1 MESIKGKFAELLKCL
16 EDTIKPLTDQN
27 LKFIESQ
34 RNIFYFTKFT
44 IDPSNLNQIFNF
56 IWGIKVSIFK
66 KMLQFNKLVVRDAL
80 LFPQIPIIQE
90 RDKLLTLF
98 SVCYIQY
105 YSSFQYET
113 NNSFEQFYNTNLG
126 KILNNFHIIVKDE
139 NIFKSFAYQFFLN
152 MHEEINNKKDMY
164 KRIKALFKN
173 YNPDII
179 HNHYEQQPIH
189 KSLLTQLV
197 AAKEHIV
204 EMVFENNIKK
214 KYNSK
219 ALQDDINMIIN
230 RLSKVVKESYLKEI
244 ANSSNPAM
252 NTTIQH
258 QNEEINLSI
267 SSKRLLSELIRCEVD
282 PNIEKIIKDIS
293 NKVDETLLDRMINRN
308 EKCTINII
316 QCFICYNIEIGT
328 KEIRE
333 IPEYKDFTEDLTIKF
348 IVPAKNIY
356 NKFVEIYF
364 SLYDLVYSDF
374 NNLKYILDSQGLPAK
389 FFNSAYLFG
398 KSFAD
403 IMVTQKNNVQENMN
417 EVINKFVELFNIEWE
432 ATIKENSKKLTHFCL
447 I

>member
-1 MESIKGKFAELLKCL
+1 
-16 EDTIKPLTDQN
+16 
-27 LKFIESQ
+27 
-34 RNIFYFTKFT
+34 
-44 IDPSNLNQIFNF
+44 
-56 IWGIKVSIFK
+56 
-66 KMLQFNKLVVRDAL
+66 
-80 LFPQIPIIQE
+80 
-90 RDKLLTLF
+90 
-98 SVCYIQY
+98 
-105 YSSFQYET
+105 
-113 NNSFEQFYNTNLG
+113 
-126 KILNNFHIIVKDE
+126 
-139 NIFKSFAYQFFLN
+139 

-173 YNPDII
+173 YYPDII

-432 ATIKENSKKLTHFCL
+432 ATTKENSKKLTHFCL

>member
-1 MESIKGKFAELLKCL
+1 
-16 EDTIKPLTDQN
+16 
-27 LKFIESQ
+27 
-34 RNIFYFTKFT
+34 
-44 IDPSNLNQIFNF
+44 
-56 IWGIKVSIFK
+56 
-66 KMLQFNKLVVRDAL
+66 
-80 LFPQIPIIQE
+80 
-90 RDKLLTLF
+90 
-98 SVCYIQY
+98 
-105 YSSFQYET
+105 
-113 NNSFEQFYNTNLG
+113 
-126 KILNNFHIIVKDE
+126 
-139 NIFKSFAYQFFLN
+139 
-152 MHEEINNKKDMY
+152 
-164 KRIKALFKN
+164 
-173 YNPDII
+173 
-179 HNHYEQQPIH
+179 
-189 KSLLTQLV
+189 
-197 AAKEHIV
+197 
-204 EMVFENNIKK
+204 
-214 KYNSK
+214 
-219 ALQDDINMIIN
+219 
-230 RLSKVVKESYLKEI
+230 
-244 ANSSNPAM
+244 
-252 NTTIQH
+252 
-258 QNEEINLSI
+258 
-267 SSKRLLSELIRCEVD
+267 
-282 PNIEKIIKDIS
+282 
-293 NKVDETLLDRMINRN
+293 MINRN